1 MNTLIK
7 NQAKA
12 WLQVIAV
19 IVLVPTVLAL
29 VGFVVSYSANYNVS
43 TAAAYDTL
51 VVDTLVVDTLV
62 VVDSVTTKYNTG
74 YIYEAD
80 PKYFYN
86 NNVYIKFN
94 VDIRTHVFV
103 IIVPQ
108 ATVWYSDNTKEKNHN
123 SYLAHQCAIISRVDL
138 KMYKGLYTND
148 SIFDLTHFTF
158 KLLGQEFICDDPDGN
173 C

>member
-29 VGFVVSYSANYNVS
+29 VGFVVSYNVS
-43 TAAAYDTL
+43 TAAYDTAAYDT
-51 VVDTLVVDTLV
+51 VIVDTVV
-62 VVDSVTTKYNTG
+62 VVDSVTTNYSTG
-74 YIYEAD
+74 YLYETD

-86 NNVYIKFN
+86 SNVYIKFD
-94 VDIRTHVFV
+94 VDVRTHVFI